1 MTFEKWALVRCG
13 SDWFVGRVDEQ
24 SQQTFRFAE
33 TYKIVFLELPS
44 GNERGVQSVGLFID
58 IHPVLAFGGVVPM
71 YCDASATIFLDDID
85 TQDRVSIMRKVEDCK
100 GKQKQIRAER
110 AGISLATTLPKH

>member
-13 SDWFVGRVDEQ
+13 SDWFVGRVDNEVPK
-24 SQQTFRFAE
+24 RLLE

-44 GNERGVQSVGLFID
+44 GNERGIQSVGLWTD
-58 IHPVLAFGGVVPM
+58 VHPVLAFGGVVPM
-71 YCDASATIFLDDID
+71 YYEASATILLDELD